1 MRPSRPLLGPAVRG
15 RSVDDLAAEMVA
27 LAKEAAERSQ
37 KYDPDEF
44 DRAAHLAKRLM
55 DVAQTFADE
64 AEQTASSL
72 RFPPLDM
79 P

>member
-1 MRPSRPLLGPAVRG
+1 VRG
-15 RSVDDLAAEMVA
+15 RSVDDLAAEMAA

-55 DVAQTFADE
+55 DVAQTFADD
-64 AEQTASSL
+64 AEHMALSM
-72 RFPPLDM
+72 RFTPLND